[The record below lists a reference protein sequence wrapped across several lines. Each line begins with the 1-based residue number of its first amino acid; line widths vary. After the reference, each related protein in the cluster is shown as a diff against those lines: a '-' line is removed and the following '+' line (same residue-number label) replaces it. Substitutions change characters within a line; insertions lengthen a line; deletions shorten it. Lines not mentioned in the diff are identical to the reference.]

1 MFVQP
6 EAINYRV
13 KPEDFKALDT
23 GNEKET
29 GKGKGTNG
37 SLEKFII
44 NCVVNDQPGVI
55 KHPGLFWWLFCS

>member
-1 MFVQP
+1 MK
-6 EAINYRV
+6 RR
-13 KPEDFKALDT
+13 K
-23 GNEKET
+23 

-55 KHPGLFWWLFCS
+55 KHPY